1 MTCGYRGISFACL
14 LTAVLTLSLAGCQS
28 SSIPL
33 FGKDDKPAEA
43 SAETAEAAPAE
54 GEAATAAEGQAAPV
68 AGETQADGQTT
79 AAADTAEATGEGEK
93 GGLVQSAGGQGS
105 LAAAAGAAD
114 EPGPG
119 VQRIDT
125 KGGVGASLSRR
136 LNKMLGRG
144 NVATPSTG
152 PQVSEDDVAGVWT
165 LDEEDGLRVCTVTI
179 STDDVKQVLR
189 GPNCSGFVEGV
200 ASWSL
205 FGPELQLR
213 DEANTVLARLRQSGE
228 GWVGFTV
235 STGVP
240 LLLSRG

>member
-1 MTCGYRGISFACL
+1 MTFRYRGLPFACL
-14 LTAVLTLSLAGCQS
+14 LFSALALPLVGCQS
-28 SSIPL
+28 SSVPL
-33 FGKDDKPAEA
+33 FGKDEKAADA
-43 SAETAEAAPAE
+43 SIETAETEAADGQETPAAEGQTAAAPAE
-54 GEAATAAEGQAAPV
+54 SQIADEVDAQEV
-68 AGETQADGQTT
+68 AGGATQ
-79 AAADTAEATGEGEK
+79 EP
-93 GGLVQSAGGQGS
+93 LVQSAGGQGS
-105 LAAAAGAAD
+105 LAAAAAGSDD

-152 PQVSEDDVAGVWT
+152 PQVEESDVTGVWT

-179 STDDVKQVLR
+179 AGDDAKQVLR

-200 ASWSL
+200 ASWGL